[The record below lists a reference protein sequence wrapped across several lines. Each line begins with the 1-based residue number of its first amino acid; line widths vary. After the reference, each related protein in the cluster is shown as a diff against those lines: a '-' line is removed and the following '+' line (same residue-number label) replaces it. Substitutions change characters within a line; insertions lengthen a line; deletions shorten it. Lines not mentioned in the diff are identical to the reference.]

1 MAEGS
6 HTIQVADTRSPF
18 AKALHLLREGG
29 ACPDDIVRDLSSLI
43 VELSRKHCGITSEV
57 MVEAA
62 LEGAV
67 SLLSVGLILA
77 AGRNLTDI
85 KFAEIL
91 KTEGI
96 RGICSVFTQ
105 YVKET
110 SEGHPDY
117 KTPHEIVSN
126 FLKVSDWNAGSKVL
140 QHQHA
145 EAKNEVCKG
154 IVKEWLLRNTLQG
167 RLLKKNSPLDINLE
181 VSTDE
186 VIRRVLFQYCGIIDN
201 IETHFD
207 IDDENDQPDH
217 FYTELGPI
225 KRKSA
230 RLRYNDLISKMPLK
244 LRLTLDP
251 LNGKSWFDENVF
263 LTRKELVITPKKA
276 KGSAKKKAA
285 KSSKKPIRSLRQT
298 P

>member
-6 HTIQVADTRSPF
+6 HAIQVADTRSPF
-18 AKALHLLREGG
+18 AKALHLLREGRE
-29 ACPDDIVRDLSSLI
+29 CPDDIVRDLSSLI

-67 SLLSVGLILA
+67 SLLSVGLIIA
-77 AGRNLTDI
+77 AGRNHTDI
-85 KFAEIL
+85 KYAEIL

-117 KTPHEIVSN
+117 KAPHDIVSN
-126 FLKVSDWNAGSKVL
+126 FLKVSGWNAGSKAL

-145 EAKNEVCKG
+145 VAKHEIRKG

-167 RLLKKNSPLDINLE
+167 RLLKKNPPLDLDLE
-181 VSTDE
+181 TSADE
-186 VIRRVLFQYCGIIDN
+186 VIRRVLLQYCDIIDN
-201 IETHFD
+201 IETTFD
-207 IDDENDQPDH
+207 IDDENIQPDH
-217 FYTELGPI
+217 FYIELGPI
-225 KRKSA
+225 RRKSA
-230 RLRYNDLISKMPLK
+230 KLRYDALISKMPLK

-251 LNGKSWFDENVF
+251 LDGTSWFDENVF
-263 LTRKELVITPKKA
+263 LKKKEPVISPRKA
-276 KGSAKKKAA
+276 KESAKKEAPKRKQRKVRKKA
-285 KSSKKPIRSLRQT
+285 
-298 P
+298 